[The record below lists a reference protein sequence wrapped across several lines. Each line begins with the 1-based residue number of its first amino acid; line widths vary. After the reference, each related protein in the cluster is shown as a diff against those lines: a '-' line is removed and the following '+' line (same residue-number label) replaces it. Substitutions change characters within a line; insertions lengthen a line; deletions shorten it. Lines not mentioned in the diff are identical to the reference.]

1 MNHSLLVISY
11 IASYYRKYKI
21 WLRRTR
27 HNKRNYEVIIA
38 IDDSSS
44 MSENNSGS
52 VTIEALVTPFTGEA
66 GVKICITTSTSAGLE
81 QILPWIYYHK
91 VIGVSNFF
99 LFVEGKAATPVV
111 SIVLKSFPVHLL
123 QNVKLIHRTKE
134 LEEQQA
140 KSSSLMTDIYHAAR
154 IRGYQSPKMSN
165 TPHQILEDYHE
176 LVNANKL
183 LAEFIIHHCDDT
195 LNMDGTNKDTSSIA
209 APRVPMICT
218 DSAKITRKRS
228 KPDKH
233 GHGNEKSAK

>member
-1 MNHSLLVISY
+1 MNHSLLVNFV

-52 VTIEALVTPFTGEA
+52 VTIEALVTGKLEL
-66 GVKICITTSTSAGLE
+66 STSAGLE

-111 SIVLKSFPVHLL
+111 SKVLESIP
-123 QNVKLIHRTKE
+123 NVKLIHRTKE

-165 TPHQILEDYHE
+165 TPHQGDIQRDALSF
-176 LVNANKL
+176 N
-183 LAEFIIHHCDDT
+183 I
-195 LNMDGTNKDTSSIA
+195 TSTQP
-209 APRVPMICT
+209 AP
-218 DSAKITRKRS
+218 
-228 KPDKH
+228 
-233 GHGNEKSAK
+233 